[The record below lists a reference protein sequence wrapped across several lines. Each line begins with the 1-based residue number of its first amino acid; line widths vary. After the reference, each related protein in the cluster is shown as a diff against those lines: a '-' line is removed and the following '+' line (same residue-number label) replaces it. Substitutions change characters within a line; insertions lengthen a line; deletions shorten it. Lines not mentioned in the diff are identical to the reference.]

1 MKKETISIRK
11 LLKAI
16 RKNCLDC
23 SGGVASE
30 VVDCSMTHCPLYP
43 YRIGV
48 QGLYEVKEKKEE

>member
-1 MKKETISIRK
+1 MISIGI

-30 VVDCSMTHCPLYP
+30 VADCSMKRCPLYP
-43 YRIGV
+43 YRMGV
-48 QGLYEVKEKKEE
+48 YTLKEGRN